1 MSRAV
6 DVWGLTGWTTS
17 ACINEGGKDMHII
30 AKTPNPEGYALI
42 PEGMEL
48 PDTFP
53 YVNVTVEGNV
63 VTSMTAGTVPEEKPK
78 EYGPSAQEQLRAD
91 VDFIAA
97 MTGVS
102 L

>member
-1 MSRAV
+1 
-6 DVWGLTGWTTS
+6 
-17 ACINEGGKDMHII
+17 MHIT
-30 AKTPNPEGYALI
+30 AKTPNPDGLYVSQKSDDLRQLPEGYALI